1 MNIGIAI
8 IDLFLILIK
17 QEVCVFEK
25 LTEDNIQNII
35 TQTLIKT
42 LEGIW
47 SVYGNG
53 SSKNKGKI
61 SNNKLLFEC
70 ID

>member
-8 IDLFLILIK
+8 VDLFLILIK
-17 QEVCVFEK
+17 QVVCVFEK
-25 LTEDNIQNII
+25 LTEDKIQNIL

-53 SSKNKGKI
+53 TGKNKGKV
-61 SNNKLLFEC
+61 NKNKFLFEC

>member
-1 MNIGIAI
+1 LNVGIVI
-8 IDLFLILIK
+8 VDLFLILIK

-25 LTEDNIQNII
+25 LTEDSIQNILI
-35 TQTLIKT
+35 QTLIKT

-53 SSKNKGKI
+53 ISKNKEKVN
-61 SNNKLLFEC
+61 NNKFLFEC